1 MPTKDITGTDLG
13 LEREVL
19 ASECDDCLPILLNL
33 SVFTFYFFVFPLFSF
48 WLRAVQI
55 KLTYVSF

>member
-19 ASECDDCLPILLNL
+19 APECDDCLPILLNL
-33 SVFTFYFFVFPLFSF
+33 SVFTFISSFFHFLVFGSVRYRLS
-48 WLRAVQI
+48 
-55 KLTYVSF
+55 